1 MDITN
6 AFKTPQALNNP
17 THPIQTKFMESNL
30 PNQTN
35 QSIIFIQT
43 DQVNTKPNLTF
54 EIELRV
60 SMVTTLGLPNQTK
73 PAKPKHTKSHLVKL
87 KFEFLI
93 ELRHSWKQKDLCCA
107 FGNIDIV
114 LSLVN
119 RLMVRPILIRS

>member
-6 AFKTPQALNNP
+6 TFKTLQALNNP

-35 QSIIFIQT
+35 QSIISIQT

-54 EIELRV
+54 EIELRI

-73 PAKPKHTKSHLVKL
+73 PKHTKSNLVKL

-93 ELRHSWKQKDLCCA
+93 GLRHSWKQKDLCCA
-107 FGNIDIV
+107 FGNIYIV